1 MLSDWI
7 HSHIPPISI
16 AHTQRA
22 SQRQDQLTKPPGSL
36 GTLEALAI
44 RSAGWLA
51 SDTPAFERIR
61 IVVFAGDHGIAAA
74 GVSAF
79 PQAVTV
85 EMVRNFSN
93 GGAAICV
100 LAQESGAELEVVD
113 AGVITDPGPLK
124 GVVSGR
130 VAAGTA
136 DFRHAAAMTHAEFH
150 AALGLGKMAVERGI
164 AAGIQLFV
172 GGEMG
177 IGNTTAAA
185 AIGSVLTGVPPEAM
199 VGPGT
204 GVNQEGVA
212 KKARF
217 IAEGIAFHRPTQDN
231 PLEVMRIFGGLEM
244 AALTGFYLAAAQA
257 GIPCIVDGFIT
268 TAAALTA
275 VRVQPEILPWLLFS
289 HMSQEPGHIALMQA
303 IPAVPILSL
312 GLRLGEGSGGAT
324 LLGLLKLACAL
335 HNRMATFQEASV
347 SGKP

>member
-1 MLSDWI
+1 MLPDWI
-7 HSHIPPISI
+7 HSRVPPVST
-16 AHTQRA
+16 AHVQRATQR
-22 SQRQDQLTKPPGSL
+22 QGQLTKPPGSL
-36 GTLEALAI
+36 GTLEELAI

-51 SDTPAFERIR
+51 SDTPSFERMR

-113 AGVITDPGPLK
+113 AGVLTDPGPLK

-130 VAAGTA
+130 AAAGTA
-136 DFRHAAAMTHAEFH
+136 DFRHAAAMTLSEFN
-150 AALGLGKMAVERGI
+150 AALELGKMAVDRGI
-164 AAGIQLFV
+164 AAGVQLFV

-185 AIGSVLTGVPPEAM
+185 AVGSVLTGSPPEAM

-204 GVNQEGVA
+204 GVDREGIE

-217 IAEGIAFHRPTQDN
+217 IAEGIAFHKLSKDN
-231 PLEVMRIFGGLEM
+231 PLEVMRCLGGLEM
-244 AALTGFYLAAAQA
+244 TALTGFYLAAAQA
-257 GIPCIVDGFIT
+257 GIPCIIDGFIT
-268 TAAALTA
+268 AAAALTA
-275 VRVQPEILPWLLFS
+275 IRFQPEILPWLLFS
-289 HMSQEPGHIALMQA
+289 HMSREPGHAAFMQA
-303 IPAVPILSL
+303 IPAVPVLSL

-324 LLGLLKLACAL
+324 VIPLLKMALAL

-347 SGKP
+347 SGKT